1 MASRKPKKSLKP
13 THTAGTSKN
22 ACGTLPDHLQKEWF
36 DLSPATSVARRTPA
50 AWLCANNHT
59 WHDTKEHRLRGAG
72 CPACAAA
79 NGKSPQATVRFSP
92 AEVEFR
98 LEGIADG
105 KCLGKTVYL
114 GGGPELVTMKAGT
127 AKVGKIV
134 RIIDDGTVVVS
145 LAPKKV
151 KISSGK
157 PIPESVVD
165 PAFAAASAES
175 WLKADPMPA
184 KPLGEN
190 QVSLVVD
197 TSGSMAGGM
206 MGGPM
211 RDDAVAALNSIVSE
225 IKNRAKST
233 GIPTTIR
240 LLKFNNNVTAG
251 KFTSADSFA
260 LPQMP
265 CSGGTALRDAISDGI
280 GNYSPLKAADGG
292 PVTRLVMVLTDGE
305 ENASRTTSFVALQD
319 LVKNAQATDMYTIA
333 ILVPKGAEEKTARLT
348 GVPAGNIRGWDVAS
362 ATGAADAGKAASSAV
377 AGYYNSRSKGVTR
390 STRFFVD
397 ASKVTQNDVAAV
409 AKPLASCK
417 VWRIEKETVIREAV
431 ESRGY
436 EFREGCG
443 YYELSKGERLRA
455 GRAILLQSRSGGVRA
470 PVYAGEGLRA
480 LLGIPEGEHLIGE
493 GTLGDWRV
501 YVQSTSF
508 NRKLVRGTLF
518 VYRTDGNNG
527 GVSATWRPDPSKF
540 KELLASRNGDN
551 SYLVSHEVAA
561 NLHIGSL
568 VKIGGVI
575 REVSDIQ
582 SDRQM
587 VNARITAAP
596 WVAPK

>member
-1 MASRKPKKSLKP
+1 MSKRKPKLPIP
-13 THTAGTSKN
+13 THTAATSKN
-22 ACGTLPDHLQKEWF
+22 ACAALPSHLQKEWF

-50 AWLCANNHT
+50 EWRCANGHT
-59 WHDTKEHRLRGAG
+59 WTDTKEHRLRGAG

-79 NGKSPQATVRFSP
+79 NGKSPQQKVEQSTAGPTIATP
-92 AEVEFR
+92 A
-98 LEGIADG
+98 A
-105 KCLGKTVYL
+105 
-114 GGGPELVTMKAGT
+114 
-127 AKVGKIV
+127 
-134 RIIDDGTVVVS
+134 
-145 LAPKKV
+145 
-151 KISSGK
+151 
-157 PIPESVVD
+157 
-165 PAFAAASAES
+165 
-175 WLKADPMPA
+175 
-184 KPLGEN
+184 PLGEN

-197 TSGSMAGGM
+197 TSGSMAGYGGY
-206 MGGPM
+206 GGPM
-211 RDDAVAALNSIVSE
+211 RDDAVSALNGIVNE

-240 LLKFNNNVTAG
+240 LLKFNNNVAAG
-251 KFTSADSFA
+251 KFTSADSFM

-280 GNYSPLKAADGG
+280 GNYGVLKATDGG

-305 ENASRTTSFVALQD
+305 ENASRNTSAPGLQG
-319 LVKNAQATDMYTIA
+319 LVGCAQATDMYTIA

-377 AGYYNSRSKGVTR
+377 AGYYDSRSKGVTR

-397 ASKVTQNDVAAV
+397 ASKVTESDVLKIAQPITSV
-409 AKPLASCK
+409 K

-455 GRAILLQSRSGGVRA
+455 GRAIMLQSRAGGVRA
-470 PVYAGEGLRA
+470 TVYAGDGLRQ
-480 LLGIPEGEHLIGE
+480 LLGIPDGEHLIGE

-518 VYRTDGNNG
+518 VYRTDGDAG
-527 GVSATWRPDPSKF
+527 KVGPTWRPDPSKF
-540 KELLASRNGDN
+540 KELP
-551 SYLVSHEVAA
+551 LVGMFIPGSAHIATVTHETAA
-561 NLHIGSL
+561 NLHVGSL
-568 VKIGGVI
+568 VKIGGII

-587 VNARITAAP
+587 VNARIVASP
-596 WVAPK
+596 WIAPK

>member
-1 MASRKPKKSLKP
+1 MSKRKPKPPTP

-22 ACGTLPDHLQKEWF
+22 ACAALPGHLQREWF

-50 AWLCANNHT
+50 AWRCANGHT
-59 WHDTKEHRLRGAG
+59 WTDTKEHRLRGAG

-79 NGKSPQATVRFSP
+79 NGKSQN
-92 AEVEFR
+92 
-98 LEGIADG
+98 
-105 KCLGKTVYL
+105 
-114 GGGPELVTMKAGT
+114 
-127 AKVGKIV
+127 
-134 RIIDDGTVVVS
+134 VS
-145 LAPKKV
+145 K
-151 KISSGK
+151 SSN
-157 PIPESVVD
+157 PIPESVAD

-175 WLKADPMPA
+175 WEKAVKGDAAA

-190 QVSLVVD
+190 QVTLVVD
-197 TSGSMAGGM
+197 ASGSMAGGM

-211 RDDAVAALNSIVSE
+211 RNDAVAALTNIVNE

-233 GIPTTIR
+233 GIPTAIR

-260 LPQMP
+260 LPQIA
-265 CSGGTALRDAISDGI
+265 CAGGTALRDAISDGI

-292 PVTRLVMVLTDGE
+292 LVTRLVMVLTDGE
-305 ENASRTTSFVALQD
+305 ENASRNTSEPWLRGVVGD
-319 LVKNAQATDMYTIA
+319 AQATDMYTIA

-362 ATGAADAGKAASSAV
+362 ATGAADAGQAASSAV
-377 AGYYNSRSKGVTR
+377 AGYYDSRSKGVTR

-397 ASKVTQNDVAAV
+397 ASKVSEADVLRT

-455 GRAILLQSRSGGVRA
+455 GRAILLQSRNGGMRA
-470 PVYAGEGLRA
+470 PVYAGEGLRG
-480 LLGIPEGEHLIGE
+480 LLGIPEGETLIGE

-527 GVSATWRPDPSKF
+527 GVGHTWRPDPAKF
-540 KELLASRNGDN
+540 KEMVYIAVNPKTPDIF
-551 SYLVSHEVAA
+551 VVTHETAA
-561 NLHIGSL
+561 NLHVGSL
-568 VKIGGVI
+568 VKIGGII